1 MTNETPNSGLPK
13 PCLGYPSRSA
23 AIRAPRAKGL
33 SNHQIS
39 EQTGIPRS
47 RIGALAPR
55 EPKEP
60 RSRPE
65 SEQSRTAGYKLGQ
78 HGHISISVNI
88 EIRHMLRPF
97 AAKRNL
103 PLEVFITDLI
113 EKIAE
118 DGLADAVMDD
128 GVK

>member
-1 MTNETPNSGLPK
+1 MSSATTNGGAPK

-23 AIRAPRAKGL
+23 AIRALRAQGL

-39 EQTGIPRS
+39 ERTGIPRS
-47 RIGALAPR
+47 SIGALAPR
-55 EPKEP
+55 EPREP
-60 RSRPE
+60 RSRSE
-65 SEQSRTAGYKLGQ
+65 DEQSRSAGYKLGQ
-78 HGHISISVNI
+78 HGHLSISVNI
-88 EIRHMLRPF
+88 EIRQMLRPF

-128 GVK
+128 GV